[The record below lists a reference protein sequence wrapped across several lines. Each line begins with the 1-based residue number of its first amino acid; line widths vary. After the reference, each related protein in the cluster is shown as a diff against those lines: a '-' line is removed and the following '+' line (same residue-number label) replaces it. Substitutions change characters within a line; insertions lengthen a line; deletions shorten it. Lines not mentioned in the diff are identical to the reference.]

1 MCEQAFQ
8 VHNTAQQNSHCLHNF
23 DLSEYRQILSDLAV
37 WIFQG
42 LVKLNGALIHSLIGQ
57 CTLSTHAQYI
67 PLTLT
72 RLNCRVAHRHRW
84 YEHSSQVAH
93 DDCRWIRSTVCKLT
107 KPTPQQFD
115 YVHFD
120 RY

>member
-8 VHNTAQQNSHCLHNF
+8 QHNTAQQNSHCLHNF

-57 CTLSTHAQYI
+57 HEASCCSFFVKLSHHVMTGASM
-67 PLTLT
+67 TKT
-72 RLNCRVAHRHRW
+72 
-84 YEHSSQVAH
+84 
-93 DDCRWIRSTVCKLT
+93 DCYCVEKIGQK
-107 KPTPQQFD
+107 
-115 YVHFD
+115 
-120 RY
+120 